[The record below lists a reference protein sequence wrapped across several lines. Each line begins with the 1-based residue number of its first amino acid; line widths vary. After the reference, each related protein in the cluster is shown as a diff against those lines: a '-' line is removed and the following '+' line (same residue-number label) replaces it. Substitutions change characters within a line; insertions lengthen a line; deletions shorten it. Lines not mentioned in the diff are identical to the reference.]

1 MMTIQIVEI
10 IGRSIQGVTNPF
22 ICKCEDGQTYF
33 VKGNGAGKQ
42 SLIAEYVGGC
52 LARAFG
58 LPVADFEIVEI
69 PSELIKWC
77 GRDDAHELGV
87 ELAFGSRALPHVQ
100 EFSIS
105 HIPQV
110 DVQTR
115 KDVALFDW
123 WVHNADRTLSEKGGN
138 PNLLWDQEHSKLAV
152 IDHNQAFD
160 IDFDA
165 QLFAQSH
172 VFHANLLDIFDD
184 LVDRQNYLD
193 RLAAAFAEFDLACD
207 NVPDEWWSV
216 DNGVPTSF
224 NRNAAR
230 AMLSRYMTNDF
241 WRIA

>member
-1 MMTIQIVEI
+1 MAIQIVEI
-10 IGRSIQGVTNPF
+10 LDRSIQGITRPF
-22 ICKCEDGQTYF
+22 YCRCEDGQAYF
-33 VKGNGAGKQ
+33 VKGHGAGKQ

-58 LPVADFEIVEI
+58 LPVAAFEIVEI

-77 GRDDAHELGV
+77 GRDDARELGAG
-87 ELAFGSRALPHVQ
+87 LAFGSRALPHAQ

-105 HIPQV
+105 HIPHV

-138 PNLLWDQEHSKLAV
+138 PNLLWDQQHSRLVV

-160 IDFDA
+160 TDFDR

-172 VFHANLLDIFDD
+172 VFHSNLMDAFDD
-184 LVDRQNYLD
+184 LVDRQIYLD
-193 RLAAAFAEFDLACD
+193 RLATAFAEFDRACD
-207 NVPDEWWSV
+207 NVPIEWWSV

-224 NRNAAR
+224 NRDAAR
-230 AMLSRYMTNDF
+230 AILCRFMTNDF